1 VTDEL
6 LREGAHRTFSRRG
19 LAGGSAVE
27 NAPLENDGANSWDG
41 KGPGDE
47 PRQLFAQSFF
57 QASCSLRHFAALHFP
72 LPDDELY
79 IIASYR
85 QHTSLTLCAD
95 R

>member
-1 VTDEL
+1 MSCFA
-6 LREGAHRTFSRRG
+6 RGAHRTFSRRG